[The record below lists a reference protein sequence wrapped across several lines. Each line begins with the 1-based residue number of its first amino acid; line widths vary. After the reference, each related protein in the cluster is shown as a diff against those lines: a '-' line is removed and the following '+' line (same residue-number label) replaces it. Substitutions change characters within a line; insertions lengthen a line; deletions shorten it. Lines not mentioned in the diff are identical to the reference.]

1 MLFKKLFRTLVLGG
15 AVAGISSGCA
25 AQAQPKDEKKPEA
38 RDAGAPAPDAGT
50 AKKAEGGGT
59 EGW

>member
-15 AVAGISSGCA
+15 AVAGITSGCA
-25 AQAQPKDEKKPEA
+25 AQAQPKEKKPEA
-38 RDAGAPAPDAGT
+38 RDAGTAPDAGT
-50 AKKAEGGGT
+50 AKKEGGGA

>member
-15 AVAGISSGCA
+15 AVAGLSSGCA
-25 AQAQPKDEKKPEA
+25 AQAQSPKEEKKPEA
-38 RDAGAPAPDAGT
+38 RDAGTAPDAGA
-50 AKKAEGGGT
+50 AKKEGGGA